1 MNGAKKKKRKKKDS
15 ITQQLKPTNQRQN
28 QSLVNISDSTRTCSK
43 KTKQS
48 CRVKEKAHLD

>member
-1 MNGAKKKKRKKKDS
+1 MNGAKKKRKKKDS

-28 QSLVNISDSTRTCSK
+28 QSLGNISDSTRTCSK